1 MPPFTQ
7 ASRPLSLATP
17 LGPDVLLLET
27 VRGSEA
33 VSELFEFE
41 LELLADADTEVAFEQ
56 VLGRPAT
63 VTLRM
68 PEGGE
73 RTLCGIVSHFSQGG
87 MARGTAGGAAFIR
100 YRATV
105 VPRVWLLTRRRQSR
119 IFQQKSI
126 PEILEE
132 VLTGFERR
140 SYLSATYE
148 PRDYCV
154 QYRESDFAFACR
166 LMEEEG
172 IFYFFEHTGR
182 GDVLVLG
189 DHALA
194 HPDVPGPSALV
205 YDTAAGGLTPD
216 TRVHSWEK
224 SQVVRSG
231 KIALWDHCF
240 ELADRNL
247 EATAEIQDRVQVGS
261 VVHHLAAGQADALEV
276 YDYPGG
282 YAQRFDGIDP
292 GGGERAADLQ
302 KIFADNERT
311 ANIRAQQEAARGLV
325 TRGAS
330 DCRHLTAG
338 HTFELTRHFNADGE
352 YVLTRVDHTASVAGV
367 YTGVGG
373 ECRYENA
380 FECVPIGLPFR
391 PPVVTPRPVVH
402 GTQSA
407 VVVGPAGEE
416 IFTDKYGRVKVQFP
430 WDRQGRGDAGSSCW
444 IRVSQVHAGAGFGGI
459 DIPRVGQEVI
469 VAFEEGD
476 PDRPI
481 VIGRVYNAD
490 VMPPFALPANR
501 MVSGL
506 KSNTYPKG
514 GGSNEISMNDSA
526 NGQRM
531 FIQAEKDQDE
541 VVKNNQTSH
550 VMNSRTK
557 TVDVDETTAIGN
569 NRVETVGVDHTETIG
584 ANKGEQIGSNLNRS
598 VGGSKS
604 ESVGMNSTETVTL
617 AKATSVGGVYALT
630 VGAAM
635 NVAVGLAAFEEVGV
649 TKKIVVGGTF
659 EIICGASRL
668 VMEAGGKV
676 TIEGTEFLFAAS
688 GDVKVQGSVIDLN

>member
-1 MPPFTQ
+1 MPRYTQ
-7 ASRPLSLATP
+7 ATRPIALTTP
-17 LGPDVLLLET
+17 LGPDALLLEAA
-27 VRGSEA
+27 RGFEA

-41 LELLADADTEVAFEQ
+41 LDLLAETDTEVAFDQ
-56 VLGRPAT
+56 VLGQPAT
-63 VTLRM
+63 VTLVL
-68 PEGGE
+68 PDDGE
-73 RTLCGIVSHFSQGG
+73 RRVCGIVSHFSQGG
-87 MARGTAGGAAFIR
+87 MVRGPAGGSTFIR
-100 YRATV
+100 YRATL

-119 IFQQKSI
+119 IFQHKPI
-126 PEILEE
+126 PEILRE
-132 VLTGFERR
+132 VFAGFDLRVALT
-140 SYLSATYE
+140 AKYE

-154 QYRESDFAFACR
+154 QYRESDFDFASR

-172 IFYFFEHTGR
+172 IFYFFEHTGG

-189 DHALA
+189 DHPLA
-194 HPDVPGPSALV
+194 HPKVPGPSPVV
-205 YDTAAGGLTPD
+205 YDTASGGLRPEA
-216 TRVHSWEK
+216 RVHLWEK
-224 SQVVRSG
+224 TQAVRSG
-231 KIALWDHCF
+231 KVALWDHTF
-240 ELADRNL
+240 ELAHQNL
-247 EATAEIQDRVQVGS
+247 EATAEIQGQVRVGS
-261 VVHHLAAGQADALEV
+261 VVHQLTAGPTGSLEV
-276 YDYPGG
+276 YDYPGR

-292 GGGERAADLQ
+292 AGEERPKELS
-302 KIFADNERT
+302 KIFDDNGRT
-311 ANIRAQQEAARGLV
+311 AVIRAQQEAARGLAA
-325 TRGAS
+325 RGAG
-330 DCRHLTAG
+330 DCGHLTAG
-338 HTFELTRHFNADGE
+338 HTFALARHFNADGE
-352 YVLTRVDHTASVAGV
+352 YVLTRIEHTVSLEGV

-373 ECRYENA
+373 EFRYENT
-380 FECVPIGLPFR
+380 FECVPIDLPFR
-391 PPVVTPRPVVH
+391 PPLVTPRPVIH

-407 VVVGPAGEE
+407 VVVGPGSEE

-430 WDRQGRGDAGSSCW
+430 WDRQGTKDAGSSCW
-444 IRVSQVHAGAGFGGI
+444 IRVSQVHAGTGFGGI

-481 VIGRVYNAD
+481 VIGRVYNAAE
-490 VMPPFALPANR
+490 MPPFALPENR

-506 KSNTYPKG
+506 KSNTYPGG

-531 FIQAEKDQDE
+531 FIHAEKDQDE

-557 TVDVDETTAIGN
+557 TIDVDETSHIKNNRKKTVDVDETTTIGN
-569 NRVETVGVDHTETIG
+569 NRTETVG
-584 ANKGEQIGSNLNRS
+584 ANESVS

-604 ESVGMNSTETVTL
+604 ESVGMNATETVTL

-635 NVAVGLAAFEEVGV
+635 NVAVGLAAFEEVGM
-649 TKKIVVGGTF
+649 TKKIIVGDKL

-668 VMEAGGKV
+668 VMESGGKV